1 MPLIK
6 KKMQSETEL
15 TLKLRI
21 TQLEGKLALYES
33 LISDLSNV
41 AVIQEVTMGIQLKL
55 QDVTRT
61 WKHNHERN

>member
-1 MPLIK
+1 
-6 KKMQSETEL
+6 MQSETEL
-15 TLKLRI
+15 TLRLRI